1 MTRHEMRE
9 CIFCLLFQNE
19 FYGAEEF
26 EEQRD
31 NFLKEKSLSEK
42 KQREISD
49 KLENV
54 IHMLPVI
61 DEQISAKAKGWKIDR
76 IGKTE
81 LAILRLAVD
90 EAKYDDSIPVGV
102 AINEAVELAKQYG
115 GENGASFVNG
125 ILGKVVNE

>member
-1 MTRHEMRE
+1 M
-9 CIFCLLFQNE
+9 LFQNE

-81 LAILRLAVD
+81 LAILRLAVY